1 MLSKSQSQT
10 ISLKP
15 FLSHHGETTDEQ
27 IERNQAAIELLKD
40 WLSEEVS
47 DRELE
52 ERKSYLAML
61 KQTIDSQRL
70 ADGRLHNDR

>member
-15 FLSHHGETTDEQ
+15 FLNHYGETTDEQ

-52 ERKSYLAML
+52 ERKSYLAMF

>member
-15 FLSHHGETTDEQ
+15 FLNHYGETTDEQ
-27 IERNQAAIELLKD
+27 IERNQAAIELIKD
-40 WLSEEVS
+40 WLSEDIS
-47 DRELE
+47 ASELA
-52 ERKSYLAML
+52 ERKSYLAAL

-70 ADGRLHNDR
+70 PDDRYITDR